1 MEERP
6 RGGREALSV
15 RGTVPHLL
23 CQSLLLVSRPQQH
36 HYLLSRGGLIRFF
49 FFFLVDIFFSF
60 FPSFFSF
67 FCFFCFFSF
76 LFVFCF
82 SFLGL
87 GTIITIMMSQFYR
100 VWFGFVFFF

>member
-36 HYLLSRGGLIRFF
+36 HYLLSRGGLIRVFFLMDIF
-49 FFFLVDIFFSF
+49 FFFLFSVF
-60 FPSFFSF
+60 SVFSFFSF
-67 FCFFCFFSF
+67 FFCFLFF
-76 LFVFCF
+76 LFRFRDYYYDYDESVLSC
-82 SFLGL
+82 L
-87 GTIITIMMSQFYR
+87 
-100 VWFGFVFFF
+100 VWFCVFFKDYSS

>member
-36 HYLLSRGGLIRFF
+36 HYLLSRGGLIRVFFLMDIF
-49 FFFLVDIFFSF
+49 FFFLFSVF
-60 FPSFFSF
+60 SVFSFFSF
-67 FCFFCFFSF
+67 F
-76 LFVFCF
+76 FVFCF

-87 GTIITIMMSQFYR
+87 GMIITIMTSQFYR